1 MELNKSKE
9 SFTYESSLKIKKSDS
24 RHPDFVRKKKTRG
37 IDMTCK
43 WNARS
48 CMQEICKW
56 SLEVI

>member
-43 WNARS
+43 
-48 CMQEICKW
+48 
-56 SLEVI
+56 